1 MLSELWS
8 DLRFRLRAL
17 VRRADLDH
25 ELDAE
30 LEFHLARAAEEYERQ
45 GVPAPEAR
53 RRARLAFGSL
63 EDTKERSR
71 DMRGT
76 ALIESALQDARYAWR
91 GLRARPAFAAGVALT
106 LALGIG
112 ANATMFG
119 IVDRLLFRPPPYLR
133 GPGRVHR
140 VYLVQTY

>member
-30 LEFHLARAAEEYERQ
+30 LEFHLTRAAEEYERQ
-45 GVPAPEAR
+45 GVPAPEAQ

-91 GLRARPAFAAGVALT
+91 GLCARPAFAAGVRAH
-106 LALGIG
+106 ARAG
-112 ANATMFG
+112 
-119 IVDRLLFRPPPYLR
+119 DRSQRHDVRHR
-133 GPGRVHR
+133 GPSAVPPAALPARP
-140 VYLVQTY
+140 